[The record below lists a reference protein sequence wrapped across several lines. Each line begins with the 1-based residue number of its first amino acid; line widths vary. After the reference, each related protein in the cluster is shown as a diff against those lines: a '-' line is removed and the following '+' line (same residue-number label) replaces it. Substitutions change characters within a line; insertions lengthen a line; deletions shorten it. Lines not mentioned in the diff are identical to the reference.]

1 MYQNI
6 YCNRKT
12 GEIFVWD
19 DKLGMKQYPTSAFHY
34 AYKRQVGGQYKS
46 IYGDELIKTITF
58 NDNDP
63 DLFESDVPI
72 ETKVL
77 TDLYTDS
84 DEPSV
89 GHKIGVID
97 IEVSTEGGFP
107 NMETADK
114 EITGIS
120 LYDYVM
126 RSCYVFIL
134 DKDKKINNSEK
145 EADAWYPKDW
155 KEPEGKEKIIVKSFD
170 NEDDLLISFM
180 DKWRNVIFQ
189 SLRDGT

>member
-19 DKLGMKQYPTSAFHY
+19 DKTGLKQYPMSAFKY
-34 AYKRQVGGQYKS
+34 AYKRQSGGDFKS
-46 IYGDELIKTITF
+46 LYGEDLIKVVNY
-58 NDNDP
+58 NDNDR

-77 TDLYTDS
+77 IDLYTDS

-145 EADAWYPKDW
+145 EADVGILKI
-155 KEPEGKEKIIVKSFD
+155 GKNQKGKKKSLL
-170 NEDDLLISFM
+170 NLLIM
-180 DKWRNVIFQ
+180 KTIY
-189 SLRDGT
+189 